1 MAFNWKITTKNLCF
15 VIFVSLFQTF
25 SFSQEGP
32 DSTFI
37 IRQYGFASYEED
49 EEIRDSIGKIWNI
62 DYQLV
67 AGCVVTEEFEDSI
80 RVLNNRTKKN
90 LVLKYGEDW
99 EEQFF
104 AEVDA
109 ANDKLEYDRENVIF
123 IKDTIEN
130 ENFNIEYTRNYYGSK
145 KWFTL
150 YSKKGISSSQF
161 NVQKRDKSPA
171 NILFRGFDNIL
182 LIEFSFKKDTTK
194 YSLKYE
200 GVAIRSIDF
209 IDSNRILIV
218 NIWPGPSKTAE
229 IELKNDFG
237 LDTTLVFTIVNF
249 PKPVLYLNNVEDGN
263 KINKKETFFELK
275 IDTPVPYKDCF
286 SYEIIS
292 WQLNSKTEKKLSGK
306 GSKLNKE
313 TLDHIHNLKKGSL
326 INFNCMVKN
335 PQGVIQSVSGEFIIQ

>member
-1 MAFNWKITTKNLCF
+1 MQKK
-15 VIFVSLFQTF
+15 VLFFLVLLIKQF
-25 SFSQEGP
+25 GFAQEGS
-32 DSTFI
+32 DSTYV
-37 IRQYGFASYEED
+37 IRQYGFADYGDYEK
-49 EEIRDSIGKIWNI
+49 IRDSIGKIWNI
-62 DYQLV
+62 RYRMV
-67 AGCVVTEEFEDSI
+67 AGCVVTDEFEDSI

-99 EEQFF
+99 EKRFF
-104 AEVDA
+104 SEVDA

-130 ENFNIEYTRNYYGSK
+130 ENFYIEYTRNYYGSK

-150 YSKKGISSSQF
+150 YSKKGISSSKF
-161 NVQKRDKSPA
+161 NIKKRDKSPA
-171 NILFRGFDNIL
+171 NILVRSFDNIL
-182 LIEFSFKKDTTK
+182 LIEFPFKKDTSN
-194 YSLKYE
+194 YFLKYE
-200 GVAIRSIDF
+200 GLGTRSIDF
-209 IDSNRILIV
+209 IDSSRILIV

-275 IDTPVPYKDCF
+275 IDTPVPYKGCF

-313 TLDHIHNLKKGSL
+313 TLVHIYTLKKGSL